1 MSATTSQVRGGRTR
15 GVWLGGACVGALIV
29 AILLATPTRAREL
42 KPRVSY
48 LGPARLLGPVT
59 LRANATS
66 GRDRIAAVTFFLD
79 DRPLGS
85 VTTAPYTLDLD
96 AGLLRQGKH
105 RLRIVAVDNLGRRG
119 STRPITVR
127 TAGPTGRVLKASPR
141 RLDAALAALRRG
153 RVTVRLGPGRYVVK
167 DLRLASGSRLLG
179 AGARTVITS
188 PPGESY
194 SALLIARG
202 RNIRISD
209 LVLDGRGPGG
219 GEGSAVAIFDGSSNV
234 RLQRLQIT
242 RVRKSGVLV
251 WGTHSDISI
260 QDSHIDGG
268 GAGLAGVAALGSDS
282 SSSVSVI
289 RTRVRG
295 FRDYGILFAQ
305 REFGR
310 PAAALH
316 AVALDNEV
324 SDIADPDRAAC
335 ATRPETAG
343 CGTNESG
350 IWSGGVEATIVGN
363 RIRDTGWTGIETV
376 GSSTRT
382 TIVGNDIRATRTG
395 IYLEHSTNYSLILRN
410 VISKVRTGINVEW
423 LHDGVGSTNN
433 VFASNRV
440 SAATSGLFADV
451 GADGNSIVGNVF
463 VGGARPA
470 IILQGSSNNV
480 VQGNRG
486 CGTESLPLVREQ
498 TARWQDGR
506 TAQASGNLIL
516 GNQSVRV
523 CRAP

>member
-1 MSATTSQVRGGRTR
+1 MSATISQARGGGTR
-15 GVWLGGACVGALIV
+15 GVWLGGALFGALVV
-29 AILLATPTRAREL
+29 AILLAAPTRAREL
-42 KPRVSY
+42 APRVSY
-48 LGPARLLGPVT
+48 IGPARLVGPVT
-59 LRANATS
+59 LRANATA
-66 GRDRIAAVTFFLD
+66 GRDRVVAVTFFLD

-85 VTTAPYTLDLD
+85 DTTAPYQLDLD
-96 AGLLRQGKH
+96 AGLLRPGSH
-105 RLRIVAVDNLGRRG
+105 RLRIVAADNLGRRG
-119 STRPITVR
+119 STQPITVR
-127 TAGPTGRVLKASPR
+127 TAGPTGKILRTSPR
-141 RLDAALAALRRG
+141 RVDAALAALRRG
-153 RVTVRLGPGRYVVK
+153 HVTVRLGPGRYVLK
-167 DLRLASGSRLLG
+167 DVRLASGSRLLG

-188 PPGESY
+188 PRGEGY
-194 SALLIARG
+194 FALLVARG

-209 LVLDGRGPGG
+209 LVLDGRGPGE

-234 RLQRLQIT
+234 RLQRLQIKH
-242 RVRKSGVLV
+242 VRKSGVLI
-251 WGTHSDISI
+251 WGAHSDISI
-260 QDSHIDGG
+260 QDSRIEGS
-268 GAGLAGVAALGSDS
+268 GAGRAGVAALGSDRS
-282 SSSVSVI
+282 SNVSVI

-316 AVALDNEV
+316 ALALDNHV
-324 SDIADPDRAAC
+324 SEIADPDRAAC

-350 IWSGGVEATIVGN
+350 IWSGGVEATIFGN
-363 RIRDTGWTGIETV
+363 RIRSTGWTGIETV

-382 TIVGNDIRATRTG
+382 TIVANDIRTTRTG

-433 VFASNRV
+433 VFAFNRV

-451 GADGNSIVGNVF
+451 GADRNSIVGNVF

-486 CGTESLPLVREQ
+486 CGTESLPIVREQ

-506 TAQASGNLIL
+506 PAQASGNLIL